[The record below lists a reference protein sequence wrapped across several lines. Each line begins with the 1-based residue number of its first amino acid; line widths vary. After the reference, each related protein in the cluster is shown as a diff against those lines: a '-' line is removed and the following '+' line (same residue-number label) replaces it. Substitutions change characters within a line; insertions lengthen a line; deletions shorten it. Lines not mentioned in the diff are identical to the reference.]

1 MTFLNTI
8 HNTYLFL
15 YRYVMVL
22 INFIKVVAQSEL
34 LINTI
39 VQALLLWF
47 FSENR
52 QKSVCKSAFDVLS

>member
-39 VQALLLWF
+39 VQALLL
-47 FSENR
+47 
-52 QKSVCKSAFDVLS
+52 